1 MASTR
6 SSPTK
11 ATASAARQEPAAWRR
26 SDDAIELDT
35 SPPSRSSS
43 PPLRKVVSFGTPHTL
58 QDYGST
64 STPRRSLDDDGSH
77 PVASSAD
84 AAAGRRR
91 GGSDRDDSGGDDD
104 DDDETANERSLLAE
118 LAELETADLAALE
131 PSRNERWER
140 AFALLVAC
148 LLSVGS
154 HYGSYLLGPIKNRI
168 QREMGTSN
176 TQFSLLL
183 AALSYAP
190 VPLIPH

>member
-1 MASTR
+1 MAPPR
-6 SSPTK
+6 SSPT
-11 ATASAARQEPAAWRR
+11 RVLPPHQRPRR

-64 STPRRSLDDDGSH
+64 STPRRSLDEEDEAARR
-77 PVASSAD
+77 PPSAD
-84 AAAGRRR
+84 VAAGRPRA
-91 GGSDRDDSGGDDD
+91 GSGDDD
-104 DDDETANERSLLAE
+104 DDDDDDNDEHERSLLAE

-131 PSRNERWER
+131 PPQSERWER

-183 AALSYAP
+183 AALSYVLPYAGP
-190 VPLIPH
+190 